1 MTVLKLTFSKIK
13 SNYPTIHYWLFWAL
27 LIGGLLY
34 GIHRYF
40 EYRNMELD
48 KRLERIR

>member
-1 MTVLKLTFSKIK
+1 MPDTNKK
-13 SNYPTIHYWLFWAL
+13 SIYPAIRYWLVWAL

-48 KRLERIR
+48 RRLERIQ